1 VTGAKG
7 QTVFTQFDLPEDT
20 DNADMQEIVDAIKS
34 SAGEDTFITQGA
46 LAGYFTAD
54 LFVKILKK
62 VGKNVTPEKF
72 AKVASKF
79 TYEIPG
85 IIGPTK
91 WPKAFTQGA
100 PCGTLVQSNGTSYD
114 IVVPYGCYHNIN
126 YKTGKRLK
134 Y

>member
-1 VTGAKG
+1 NAVSYDPRLVTGAKG
-7 QTVFTQFDLPEDT
+7 QTVFTQFNLPEDT

-34 SAGEDTFITQGA
+34 SAGEDTFITQGV

-62 VGKNVTPEKF
+62 VGKDVTPEKF
-72 AKVASKF
+72 AKAASHLK
-79 TYEIPG
+79 YEIPG

-100 PCGTLVQSNGTSYD
+100 PCGTLVQSN
-114 IVVPYGCYHNIN
+114 
-126 YKTGKRLK
+126 
-134 Y
+134 